1 MKNIDI
7 SIIIVSFNTKFFLG
21 KCLKSISS
29 SDRKEGLVI
38 ETIVVDNNSTDGS
51 VEELKKNKNII
62 AIFNDKNVGFAAANN
77 IGLKVSKGKFV
88 LLLNSDTELGK
99 DTLVKMIDFFKKHPE
114 AGAAT
119 AKLELASG
127 KMDPACHR
135 GFPTPWASLTYFSGL
150 EKLFPGSRIFG
161 GYHEGYKN
169 LNEAHEIDSPSGA
182 FFMVKREVIEKAGLL
197 DEDYFMYGE
206 DLDWAYR
213 MKEAGFQIWFNPE
226 ATVLH
231 HKKQSGRESLDPKLR
246 KQTEQHFYKT
256 MKLFYR
262 KHFLQ
267 RYSPL
272 ITFMVIFFI
281 DLKLYLLKIKS

>member
-1 MKNIDI
+1 MKTIDL

-21 KCLKSISS
+21 ECLKSISS
-29 SDRKEGLVI
+29 SDKDGLVI

-51 VEELKKNKNII
+51 VEELKENKNIKT
-62 AIFNDKNVGFAAANN
+62 IFNDKNVGFAAANN
-77 IGLKVSKGKFV
+77 IGLKISKGKFV

-99 DTLVKMIDFFKKHPE
+99 DTLAKMIDFFKKHPD

-119 AKLELASG
+119 AKLELPSG
-127 KMDPACHR
+127 QMDPACHR
-135 GFPTPWASLTYFSGL
+135 GFPTPWASLTYFLGL

-169 LNEAHEIDSPSGA
+169 LDEAHEIDSPSGA
-182 FFMVKREVIEKAGLL
+182 FFMVRREVIEKTGLL

-213 MKEAGFQIWFNPE
+213 MREAGFQIWFNPE

-231 HKKQSGRESLDPKLR
+231 RKKQSGRESLDPKLR
-246 KQTEQHFYKT
+246 QQTEQHFYKT
-256 MKLFYR
+256 MELFYR
-262 KHFLQ
+262 KHYATKYNWLVTGLVLMGIKL
-267 RYSPL
+267 RSL
-272 ITFMVIFFI
+272 I
-281 DLKLYLLKIKS
+281 